1 MEYDKGKDTT
11 IELLGIS
18 GLVCCAACA
27 LQQLIMSAHYLVSL
41 SAIVV
46 YGIAVVAFGMF
57 MKMKKASII
66 MLWITTILMFL
77 QQCVFIATGA
87 ILWLSFL
94 VMIFCIITL
103 AVIYIQDL
111 HNYIA
116 AVEKD
121 QAEPLW

>member
-1 MEYDKGKDTT
+1 MEYDKGKDAT

-27 LQQLIMSAHYLVSL
+27 LQQLIMSAHYLTSL
-41 SAIVV
+41 SAVV
-46 YGIAVVAFGMF
+46 INGVAIIAFGMF
-57 MKMKKASII
+57 MKMKKISVIL
-66 MLWITTILMFL
+66 LWIATILMFL

-94 VMIFCIITL
+94 VMIYCIITI

-111 HNYIA
+111 QSYIA
-116 AVEKD
+116 EVEKD

>member
-1 MEYDKGKDTT
+1 MEYDKGKDAT

-18 GLVCCAACA
+18 GLICCAACA
-27 LQQLIMSAHYLVSL
+27 LQQLIMSAHYLISL
-41 SAIVV
+41 SAVV
-46 YGIAVVAFGMF
+46 VNGLAMVAFGMF

-66 MLWITTILMFL
+66 MLWIATILMFL

-103 AVIYIQDL
+103 VVIYIQDL
-111 HNYIA
+111 NTYIA
-116 AVEKD
+116 AVEQD
-121 QAEPLW
+121 QSEPLW